1 MASARF
7 LGAPRESCQYDELAY
22 ALIFAPPRIR
32 LAASKAL
39 LPVNLNRR
47 PRPSTCVTLAPLPQ
61 TEDLLPR
68 FRSAKDFP
76 VKPKQADLPLL
87 YADCL
92 QALKQA
98 NQARELLR
106 NRMAMRKES
115 IMQIQNLLGRLEND
129 IALAAKAKVRVHALN
144 ELLVG
149 ELAKYEQVA
158 DDFVS
163 VSSEAQLAPRTGL
176 KFWIEKLK
184 SLSKR
189 WHSIRLE
196 KRDSIAQALQRLND
210 V

>member
-1 MASARF
+1 MRGSSQRQGF
-7 LGAPRESCQYDELAY
+7 
-22 ALIFAPPRIR
+22 
-32 LAASKAL
+32 AL
-39 LPVNLNRR
+39 LAVSLNSR
-47 PRPSTCVTLAPLPQ
+47 PRQTPNVTLAPLPQ
-61 TEDLLPR
+61 TEDLLPG

-98 NQARELLR
+98 NQARALLR

-115 IMQIQNLLGRLEND
+115 IVQIRSLLDRLESD
-129 IALAAKAKVRVHALN
+129 VTLAAKAKVRVHALN

-149 ELAKYEQVA
+149 EIAKYEQVA

-163 VSSEAQLAPRTGL
+163 VASEAQLAPRTGL
-176 KFWIEKLK
+176 KYWIEKLQ

-189 WHSIRLE
+189 WRAIRLE
-196 KRDSIAQALQRLND
+196 KRASIARTLQSLD
-210 V
+210 DA